1 MDDENKTLDAAQG
14 DTTAAGGVGSSQADA
29 SGAETGGSGGEA
41 SENKGSLLGG
51 PVSADDAAAS
61 GQTGEPEG
69 DKQKTADKETKPDAA
84 VPEKADAYTFQ
95 GPEGIPVDD
104 TVLSRVKEI
113 ALAGKLTQEQFA
125 AIMPRLV
132 ELDAGRVAS
141 MREAYERARAE
152 GVASLKKKWG
162 KDFAGNV
169 ALAQNAVRVF
179 GTGALRDLFN
189 TTGIGDH
196 PLLLESYYNI
206 GKALAEDQAFGRA
219 VGSSHEPARDAAGN
233 PQLTFAGMGKG

>member
-1 MDDENKTLDAAQG
+1 MDDENKPVDAAQG
-14 DTTAAGGVGSSQADA
+14 DTTAAGGGGLSQADA

-51 PVSADDAAAS
+51 
-61 GQTGEPEG
+61 QTGEPEG
-69 DKQKTADKETKPDAA
+69 DKQKTADKETKPEAA

-125 AIMPRLV
+125 AIMPRIV

-141 MREAYERARAE
+141 MREAYEKTRAE
-152 GVASLKKKWG
+152 GVASLKKEWG

-179 GTGALRDLFN
+179 GKEALGDLFN
-189 TTGIGDH
+189 ATGIGDH
-196 PLLLESYYNI
+196 PLIVKCFHNI

-219 VGSSHEPARDAAGN
+219 VGSSHEPARDASGN